1 MFTTPCFIRKST
13 PELRRKL
20 DELGYF
26 PHPTA
31 NPLYNHRSGALYTGR
46 FFYSNIPTGTQEENS
61 KIIDCGTNEELFLAV
76 AALRDNSDKYQYFVT
91 EEEMHWPNQ
100 DTWMSV
106 GSFIFSYVDN
116 YTDTDGKIH
125 KATVEELIEHFGGD
139 NVGSK

>member
-1 MFTTPCFIRKST
+1 MHTIPCFIQKNT

-61 KIIDCGTNEELFLAV
+61 KIIDCGTNEELFLAI

-100 DTWMSV
+100 DTWMPV